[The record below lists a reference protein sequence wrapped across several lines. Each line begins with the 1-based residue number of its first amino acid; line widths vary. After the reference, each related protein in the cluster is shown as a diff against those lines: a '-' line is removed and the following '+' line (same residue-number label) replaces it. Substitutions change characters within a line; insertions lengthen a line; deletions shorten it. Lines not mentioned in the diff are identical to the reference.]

1 MADINEY
8 CYVMDYS
15 DGTICEIK
23 ITPEDDDENGEID
36 VDKLFAKYGLD
47 TSTCSW
53 MFTTSK
59 IEGIMELI

>member
-1 MADINEY
+1 MGDTNEY

-23 ITPEDDDENGEID
+23 IAPEDNDENGEID
-36 VDKLFAKYGLD
+36 VDSLFAKYGLKP
-47 TSTCSW
+47 STCSW

-59 IEGIMELI
+59 IESITKLN

>member
-8 CYVMDYS
+8 CYVMDCS

-23 ITPEDDDENGEID
+23 IAPEDNDENGEVD
-36 VDKLFAKYGLD
+36 VDKLFAKYGLN

-53 MFTTSK
+53 MFTT
-59 IEGIMELI
+59 IRVEGIIELI